1 MSALVDWFNRETTTH
16 PIEKAAIF
24 HAEFETI
31 HPFSDGNG
39 RTGRL
44 LMNYMLVKAGYWPVN
59 IRYAE
64 DRQTYYDALTAFNKT
79 GKADALTTLIAIRA
93 NLDFS

>member
-1 MSALVDWFNRETTTH
+1 
-16 PIEKAAIF
+16 
-24 HAEFETI
+24 
-31 HPFSDGNG
+31 
-39 RTGRL
+39 
-44 LMNYMLVKAGYWPVN
+44 MNYMLVKAGYWPVN

-93 NLDFS
+93 KDQLDYCIHIARQKELVKQMGVKR